1 MNGARRFSLSR
12 FWAMVVKEF
21 IQMRR
26 DRLTF
31 GIMVGIPIIQ
41 LVLFGFAIN
50 SDPKH
55 LPTAVLLADHGPQ
68 GRTLLHAIQNSSYFD
83 FVRQVKTESE
93 GHEVLA
99 RGEVQFVV
107 NIPESFTR
115 DLLRGDRPSILVEAD
130 ATDPAATSNALGAM
144 STLLNKALQNDLKG
158 PLAFLAGTDGPVDL
172 RIHAQYNPE
181 AITQYNIVPGL
192 MGVVLTMTMVMITA
206 LAITREL
213 ESGTMENL
221 LSMPTR
227 PIEVLIG
234 KIIPYIIVG
243 YIQVGLILAAA
254 HFFFQVPMVGS
265 LSLLFATALV
275 FIIANLAMGIT
286 FSAVAKNQRQAIQMA
301 FFFFL
306 PSLLLSGFMFPFRGM
321 PQWAQAIG
329 EIFPLTHFLRIVR
342 GILLKGNGL
351 HDIARQV
358 WQIALF
364 AAIALTIGVK
374 RYRRT
379 LD

>member
-1 MNGARRFSLSR
+1 MRRLEFSIARL
-12 FWAMVVKEF
+12 WAVVVKEF
-21 IQMRR
+21 VQMRR

-31 GIMVGIPIIQ
+31 GMMIGIPLVQ
-41 LVLFGFAIN
+41 LILFGFAIN

-68 GRTLLHAIQNSSYFD
+68 GRTLLYAMKNSGYFD
-83 FVRQVKTESE
+83 FIRQVTTEEE
-93 GHEVLA
+93 GRNALA

-107 NIPESFTR
+107 NIPENFTR

-130 ATDPAATSNALGAM
+130 ATDPAATGNALGALRILL
-144 STLLNKALQNDLKG
+144 STALQNDLKG
-158 PLAFLAGTDGPVDL
+158 PLAFLAGTNSSVDL
-172 RIHAQYNPE
+172 RIHALYNPE
-181 AITQYNIVPGL
+181 NIMQYNTVPAL
-192 MGVVLTMTMVMITA
+192 MGVVLTMTMVLVA
-206 LAITREL
+206 GLAITRER
-213 ESGTMENL
+213 ESGAMENL

-234 KIIPYIIVG
+234 KIIPYILIG
-243 YIQVGLILAAA
+243 YIQAGLILTSS
-254 HFFFQVPMVGS
+254 HILFHVPMVGS
-265 LSLLFATALV
+265 LVLLFVVTLV
-275 FIIANLAMGIT
+275 FIIANLAVGIM
-286 FSAVAKNQRQAIQMA
+286 FSTVAKNQLQAMQMA

-306 PSLLLSGFMFPFRGM
+306 PSLMLSGFMFPFRGM
-321 PQWAQAIG
+321 PLWAQTIG
-329 EIFPLTHFLRIVR
+329 ELFPLTYFLRIVR

-351 HDIARQV
+351 EEVVQHL

-374 RYRRT
+374 RYRKT